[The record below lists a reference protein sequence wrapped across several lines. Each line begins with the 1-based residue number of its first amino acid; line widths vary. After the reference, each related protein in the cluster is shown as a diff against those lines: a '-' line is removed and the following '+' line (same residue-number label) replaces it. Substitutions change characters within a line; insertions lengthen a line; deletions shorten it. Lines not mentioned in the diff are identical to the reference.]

1 MSQHQPGPCQRVP
14 EKAWKECHPTPTGPC
29 HLTLTGPCHPPQSGP
44 CEPTSTWSMSAR
56 PKEGLEGISPH
67 LVEHAV
73 HARDRPEV
81 PLLANGVDVLRVC
94 LAVLPFL
101 VRTLIKLQLAG
112 VTVDHSGKNCG
123 PQKLP
128 FLFEDC

>member
-1 MSQHQPGPCQRVP
+1 MCPR
-14 EKAWKECHPTPTGPC
+14 
-29 HLTLTGPCHPPQSGP
+29 
-44 CEPTSTWSMSAR
+44 
-56 PKEGLEGISPH
+56 EGLEGIGAH

-81 PLLANGVDVLRVC
+81 ALLANGIDVLRVH

-101 VRTLIKLQLAG
+101 IRTLVKLQLAG

-128 FLFEDC
+128 FLLYDDFYLFIETTDNQVTD